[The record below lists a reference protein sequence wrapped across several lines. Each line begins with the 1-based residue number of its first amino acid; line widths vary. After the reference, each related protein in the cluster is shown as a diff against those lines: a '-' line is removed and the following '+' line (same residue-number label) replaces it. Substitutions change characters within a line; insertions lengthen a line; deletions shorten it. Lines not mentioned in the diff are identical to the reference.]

1 MCIFFS
7 YIYYYYCKFIANIAL
22 LTEKPLNEGTGVYC
36 IVWYGIVTI
45 LTHFKIERSQLELL
59 PISETSFS
67 LACWFFCLIRMSKFS
82 TENFKVVFMEEFKH
96 HSTFSAIDRK
106 ASKIWSICFSSS
118 YNSTADLSRFLSFL

>member
-1 MCIFFS
+1 MCSFFS

-45 LTHFKIERSQLELL
+45 LTHFKIERSQFELL

-82 TENFKVVFMEEFKH
+82 TENFKVVFMEEFKQLFQLLIVRH
-96 HSTFSAIDRK
+96 Q
-106 ASKIWSICFSSS
+106 
-118 YNSTADLSRFLSFL
+118 RFGQSVSVAPIILRPT